1 MDSITQG
8 LLGATIAE
16 AGWREKL
23 GGRAVAWGA
32 FVAIAPDFDIAAGLA
47 GEWAS
52 IVHHRGVSHSW
63 LVETAAAPLLGWL
76 AWRTIGKREGS
87 WSSWAHLTWWA
98 LITHPA
104 LDVCTAYGTQL
115 FAPVTSYRYAIDAI
129 SIIDLFYSVPLL
141 IAVLFSRFGK
151 DRGRARKVAIGALVC
166 STLYLGLGF
175 VQSQRAVAR
184 AEADLAARGDFT
196 PVETRALPSFANI
209 LVHRVV
215 ARDDGGRFR
224 LAMASSTHDHELQ
237 WITLQHEDD
246 DPLVRRAMSSEIG
259 RLLQWFS
266 MGFALFDVQ
275 AIDRG
280 HVVRVRDL
288 RYGGYADP
296 TQTFM
301 GARFV
306 YDLDGNLVEAERTR
320 PDRAERDMGAEVEA
334 LWRWF

>member
-1 MDSITQG
+1 VDSITQG

-16 AGWREKL
+16 AGWRERL
-23 GGRAVAWGA
+23 GGRAVVWGA

-52 IVHHRGVSHSW
+52 IIHHRGVSHSW
-63 LVETAAAPLLGWL
+63 LVETAVAPLLGWL
-76 AWRTIGKREGS
+76 AWRTIGKREGR
-87 WSSWAHLTWWA
+87 WWTWAHLTWWA
-98 LITHPA
+98 LVTHPA

-115 FAPVTSYRYAIDAI
+115 LAPVTTHRYAIDAV
-129 SIIDLFYSVPLL
+129 SIIDLFYSVPLFV
-141 IAVLFSRFGK
+141 AVLFSRFGK
-151 DRGRARKVAIGALVC
+151 DRARARKVAIGALAI
-166 STLYLGLGF
+166 STLYLGAGL
-175 VQSQRAVAR
+175 VQSQRAIAR
-184 AEADLAARGDFT
+184 AEADLARIGDFE

-209 LVHRVV
+209 VVHKVIS
-215 ARDDGGRFR
+215 RDDRGRFR
-224 LAMASSTHDHELQ
+224 LAIASSTHDHALE
-237 WITLQHEDD
+237 WTAVAHED
-246 DPLVRRAMSSEIG
+246 DPLVERARRSETG

-275 AIDRG
+275 PTDDG

-306 YDLDGNLVEAERTR
+306 YDRDGTLIGAERTR
-320 PDRAERDMGAEVEA
+320 PERDERDLGAEVEA

>member
-23 GGRAVAWGA
+23 GGRAVVWGA
-32 FVAIAPDFDIAAGLA
+32 FVAVAPDFDIAAGLA

-63 LVETAAAPLLGWL
+63 LVESAVAPLLGWL

-87 WSSWAHLTWWA
+87 WRSWAHLTWWA

-115 FAPVTSYRYAIDAI
+115 FAPVTTHRYAIDAI
-129 SIIDLFYSVPLL
+129 SIIDLFYSVPLFV
-141 IAVLFSRFGK
+141 AVLYSRFGK
-151 DRGRARKVAIGALVC
+151 DRRRARKVAIGALVC

-184 AEADLAARGDFT
+184 AEADLVARGDFE
-196 PVETRALPSFANI
+196 PVEVRALPSFANI
-209 LVHRVV
+209 LVHKVI
-215 ARDDGGRFR
+215 ARDDRGRFR
-224 LAMASSTHDHELQ
+224 LSLASST
-237 WITLQHEDD
+237 LQHDLEWTAVEQED
-246 DPLVRRAMSSEIG
+246 DPLVRRTMDSETG

-275 AIDRG
+275 ATDHG

-301 GARFV
+301 GARFL
-306 YDLDGNLVEAERTR
+306 YDLDGNLIEAERTR
-320 PDRAERDMGAEVEA
+320 PDRDDRDLSAEVAA